1 MHEFFHELFHSWGI
15 SHEVG
20 DVLSGIVENL
30 LITIPILFLA
40 YLLME
45 YIEHK
50 ASSKMEG
57 AVAKIGKF
65 GPFVG
70 TGLGLIPQCGFS
82 ASCSNLYAASLLT
95 EGTLIAVFI
104 ATSDEAIPLL
114 LADSRVAGDI
124 WKFLLVKIAFGII
137 IGFGVDLMLRIL
149 KIKKKPIEMCKDC
162 GCEEENGILKSALK
176 HTLKTGAFILILSV
190 AIDIIMMLVGTENLK
205 AMLGSNNI
213 FQPFLTALLGLIPNC
228 SVSIALIELYAE
240 GILSFGSTCA
250 GLCSGAG
257 IGIAV
262 LFKANKS
269 LKENLR
275 IVGIL
280 YFASAFIG
288 FFLML
293 FGA

>member
-1 MHEFFHELFHSWGI
+1 MHEFFHELFHSWGLG
-15 SHEVG
+15 HEVG

-50 ASSKMEG
+50 ASSKMETTI
-57 AVAKIGKF
+57 AKIGKF

-114 LADSRVAGDI
+114 LADTRVAGDI
-124 WKFLLVKIAFGII
+124 WKFLLVKIVFGIV
-137 IGFGVDLMLRIL
+137 IGFCVDFMLKIL

-162 GCEEENGILKSALK
+162 GCEEENGIFKSALK

-190 AIDIIMMLVGTENLK
+190 IIDIIMVLVGTENLK
-205 AMLGSNNI
+205 LALGSDSI
-213 FQPFLTALLGLIPNC
+213 FQPFLTALVGLIPNC
-228 SVSIALIELYAE
+228 SVSVALVELYAE
-240 GILSFGSTCA
+240 GILSFGATCA

-257 IGIAV
+257 IGLAV
-262 LFKANKS
+262 LFKTNKS

-280 YFASAFIG
+280 YFAAAFVG